1 MEPRYLGDGVYAKS
15 DDQYIW
21 LTTGSH
27 LDEEATNR
35 IALEPEVFEALAAYQ
50 RDVQKAKGADGE

>member
-15 DDQYIW
+15 DEQYIW

-35 IALEPEVFEALAAYQ
+35 IALEPKVLVALATYQ
-50 RDVQKAKGADGE
+50 RDVQKAKGADDE